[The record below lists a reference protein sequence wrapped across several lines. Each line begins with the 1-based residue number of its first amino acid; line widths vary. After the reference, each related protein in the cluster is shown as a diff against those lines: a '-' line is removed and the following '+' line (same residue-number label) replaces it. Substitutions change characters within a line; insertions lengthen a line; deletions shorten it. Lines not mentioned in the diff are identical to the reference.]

1 MNLPNKL
8 TLMRVLLIPV
18 FLVFFLI
25 PAIPCHYLL
34 AMLVFILA
42 SVTDALDGHL
52 ARKHNLVT
60 NFGKFLDPL
69 ADKVLVMTAL
79 ACFVDNQMIGV
90 IPFLI
95 IMMREFTVS
104 GLRLVAAN
112 SGTVIAAGF
121 WGKLKTA
128 FTMVTIIAILVY
140 LSFARDFGSFSRF
153 QEIFK
158 KAALSVFG
166 SGDFNSFSLACA
178 GTIDTVCS
186 IILTGLVWISTGL
199 TVISGWVYLRGYWKY
214 IDPEA

>member
-25 PAIPCHYLL
+25 PGIPCHYLL
-34 AMLVFILA
+34 AMIVFIAA
-42 SVTDALDGHL
+42 SITDALDGHL

-79 ACFVDNQMIGV
+79 ACFVDNQVIGV

-95 IMMREFTVS
+95 IMMREFMVS

-121 WGKLKTA
+121 WGKLKTT

-140 LSFARDFGSFSRF
+140 LSF
-153 QEIFK
+153 
-158 KAALSVFG
+158 

-178 GTIDTVCS
+178 DSIDRVCGW
-186 IILTGLVWISTGL
+186 ILTGLVWISAGL
-199 TVISGWVYLRGYWKY
+199 TVISGWIYLRGYWKF

>member
-140 LSFARDFGSFSRF
+140 LSFAKDFG
-153 QEIFK
+153 
-158 KAALSVFG
+158 
-166 SGDFNSFSLACA
+166 SFSLACA

>member
-25 PAIPCHYLL
+25 PGIPCHYLL
-34 AMLVFILA
+34 AMIVFIAA

-95 IMMREFTVS
+95 IMMREFMVS

-140 LSFARDFGSFSRF
+140 LSF
-153 QEIFK
+153 
-158 KAALSVFG
+158 

-178 GTIDTVCS
+178 DTIDRVCDW
-186 IILTGLVWISTGL
+186 ILTGLVWISAGL
-199 TVISGWVYLRGYWKY
+199 TVISGWIYLRGYWKF

>member
-140 LSFARDFGSFSRF
+140 LSFARDFGSFS
-153 QEIFK
+153 
-158 KAALSVFG
+158 
-166 SGDFNSFSLACA
+166 LACA
-178 GTIDTVCS
+178 GAIDTVCS

>member
-25 PAIPCHYLL
+25 PGIPCHYLL
-34 AMLVFILA
+34 AMIVFIAA
-42 SVTDALDGHL
+42 SITDALDGHL

-79 ACFVDNQMIGV
+79 ACFVDNQVIGV

-95 IMMREFTVS
+95 IMMREFMVS

-140 LSFARDFGSFSRF
+140 LSF
-153 QEIFK
+153 
-158 KAALSVFG
+158 

-178 GTIDTVCS
+178 DTIDRVCGW
-186 IILTGLVWISTGL
+186 ILTGLVWISAGL
-199 TVISGWVYLRGYWKY
+199 TVISGWIYLRGYWKF
-214 IDPEA
+214 IDPET

>member
-140 LSFARDFGSFSRF
+140 LSFARDFGSFS
-153 QEIFK
+153 
-158 KAALSVFG
+158 
-166 SGDFNSFSLACA
+166 LAYA

>member
-25 PAIPCHYLL
+25 PGIPCHYLL
-34 AMLVFILA
+34 AMIVFIAA

-79 ACFVDNQMIGV
+79 ACFVDNQVIGV

-95 IMMREFTVS
+95 IMMREFMVS

-140 LSFARDFGSFSRF
+140 LSF
-153 QEIFK
+153 
-158 KAALSVFG
+158 

-178 GTIDTVCS
+178 DTIDRVCGW
-186 IILTGLVWISTGL
+186 ILTGLVWISAGL
-199 TVISGWVYLRGYWKY
+199 TVISGWIYLRGYWKFV
-214 IDPEA
+214 DPEA

>member
-25 PAIPCHYLL
+25 PGIPCHYLL
-34 AMLVFILA
+34 AMIVFIAA
-42 SVTDALDGHL
+42 SITDALDGHL

-95 IMMREFTVS
+95 IMMREFMVS

-140 LSFARDFGSFSRF
+140 LSF
-153 QEIFK
+153 
-158 KAALSVFG
+158 

-178 GTIDTVCS
+178 NTIDRVCGW
-186 IILTGLVWISTGL
+186 ILTGLVWISAGL
-199 TVISGWVYLRGYWKY
+199 TVISGWIYLRGYWKF

>member
-25 PAIPCHYLL
+25 PGIPCHYLL
-34 AMLVFILA
+34 AMIVFIAA
-42 SVTDALDGHL
+42 SITDALDGHL

-95 IMMREFTVS
+95 IMMREFMVS

-128 FTMVTIIAILVY
+128 FTMVTIFAILVY
-140 LSFARDFGSFSRF
+140 LSF
-153 QEIFK
+153 
-158 KAALSVFG
+158 

-178 GTIDTVCS
+178 DTIDRVCGW
-186 IILTGLVWISTGL
+186 ILTGLVWISAGL
-199 TVISGWVYLRGYWKY
+199 TVISGWIYLRGYWKF

>member
-25 PAIPCHYLL
+25 PGIPCHYLL
-34 AMLVFILA
+34 AMIVFIAA
-42 SVTDALDGHL
+42 SITDALDGHL

-79 ACFVDNQMIGV
+79 ACFVDNQMSGV

-95 IMMREFTVS
+95 IMMREFMVS

-140 LSFARDFGSFSRF
+140 LSF
-153 QEIFK
+153 
-158 KAALSVFG
+158 

-178 GTIDTVCS
+178 DTIDRVCDWS
-186 IILTGLVWISTGL
+186 LTGLVWISAGL
-199 TVISGWVYLRGYWKY
+199 TVISGWIYLRGYWKF

>member
-25 PAIPCHYLL
+25 PGIPCHYLL
-34 AMLVFILA
+34 AMIVFIAA
-42 SVTDALDGHL
+42 SITDALDGHL

-79 ACFVDNQMIGV
+79 ACFVDNQVIGV
-90 IPFLI
+90 IAFLI
-95 IMMREFTVS
+95 IMMREFMVS

-140 LSFARDFGSFSRF
+140 LSF
-153 QEIFK
+153 
-158 KAALSVFG
+158 

-178 GTIDTVCS
+178 DTIDRVCGW
-186 IILTGLVWISTGL
+186 ILTGLVWISAGL
-199 TVISGWVYLRGYWKY
+199 TVISGWIYLRGYWKF